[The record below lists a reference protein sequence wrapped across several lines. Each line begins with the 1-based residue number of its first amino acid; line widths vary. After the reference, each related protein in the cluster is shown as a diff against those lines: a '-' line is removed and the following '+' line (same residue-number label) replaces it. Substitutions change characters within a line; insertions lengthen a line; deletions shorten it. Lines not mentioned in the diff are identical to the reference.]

1 MLFSYPIGV
10 ALAWSTRPGGLEDRN
25 GRCQLTP
32 NRRQLPTAP
41 NRAAQDPGARNH
53 VARSVVRPPGP
64 ACWRP
69 REPRSPRAAT
79 PRPTSPTSWPRP
91 GASVG
96 SLYHHFTGKAD
107 LFLTLFEEFH
117 TRLAERTRTAVRQ
130 QRELGVNDPKQLFLA
145 GARAYLD
152 GCIGERDL
160 SALFTRGDGPPGF
173 ELILRQRQREWAEK
187 NAEFFA
193 RGSEP
198 ADDAVAVVLTGA
210 LMLAVAEV
218 SFGGDIAA
226 ARSLAD
232 RVISVIGRIDIT
244 GGAEAVA

>member
-1 MLFSYPIGV
+1 MS
-10 ALAWSTRPGGLEDRN
+10 ADTE
-25 GRCQLTP
+25 
-32 NRRQLPTAP
+32 PTATSRAP
-41 NRAAQDPGARNH
+41 DSRRPELRSHEPRTSERGAATRAALLA
-53 VARSVVRPPGP
+53 A
-64 ACWRP
+64 A
-69 REPRSPRAAT
+69 RAAF
-79 PRPTSPTSWPRP
+79 TSGGYAEANVTDVVAAA

-117 TRLAERTRTAVRQ
+117 IRLTERTRTAVWR
-130 QRELGVNDPKQLFLA
+130 QRELGVTDPKQLFLA

-173 ELILRQRQREWAEK
+173 ELIMRQRQREWAEK

-193 RGSEP
+193 RGTEP

-218 SFGGDIAA
+218 SLGADVSE

-232 RVISVIGRIDIT
+232 RVIKVIARIDIARIDIA
-244 GGAEAVA
+244 GRG

>member
-1 MLFSYPIGV
+1 MLMSSPIGV
-10 ALAWSTRPGGLEDRN
+10 ALAWSTRPGGPGGPERPMPADTQPKTVTRN
-25 GRCQLTP
+25 
-32 NRRQLPTAP
+32 
-41 NRAAQDPGARNH
+41 PGSRGSE
-53 VARSVVRPPGP
+53 RGG
-64 ACWRP
+64 
-69 REPRSPRAAT
+69 AT
-79 PRPTSPTSWPRP
+79 PASLLAAPRRGFTTGGYAEANVTDVVAAA

-117 TRLAERTRTAVRQ
+117 IRLTERTRTAVWR
-130 QRELGVNDPKQLFLA
+130 QRELGVTDPKQLFLA

-173 ELILRQRQREWAEK
+173 ELIMRQRQREWAEK

-198 ADDAVAVVLTGA
+198 ADDAVAGVLP
-210 LMLAVAEV
+210 
-218 SFGGDIAA
+218 GGPM
-226 ARSLAD
+226 
-232 RVISVIGRIDIT
+232 
-244 GGAEAVA
+244 

>member
-1 MLFSYPIGV
+1 MPADTQPKAV
-10 ALAWSTRPGGLEDRN
+10 TR
-25 GRCQLTP
+25 
-32 NRRQLPTAP
+32 NRGSR
-41 NRAAQDPGARNH
+41 GATT
-53 VARSVVRPPGP
+53 
-64 ACWRP
+64 
-69 REPRSPRAAT
+69 RSPASRSPESRSSERGATTRASLLAAARRAFT
-79 PRPTSPTSWPRP
+79 TGGYAEANVTDVVAAA

-117 TRLAERTRTAVRQ
+117 TRLTERTRTAVWQ
-130 QRELGVNDPKQLFLA
+130 QRELGVSDPKQLFLA

-152 GCIGERDL
+152 GCICERDL

-173 ELILRQRQREWAEK
+173 ELIMRQRQREWAEK

-218 SFGGDIAA
+218 SLGGDIAA